1 MKNHGLE
8 KGFIQVYTGDGKGKT
23 TAALGLA
30 LRAIGHGFKVNII
43 HFMKGN
49 IEYGELK
56 AAKCLEPNLII
67 RQMGRETFV
76 SRDNPDQEDIK
87 LAQQALDLAGEAV
100 AGGEYDLV
108 VLDEINCALDFGLIP
123 LEQVLKI
130 LRTKPERVELVL
142 TGRGA
147 PPEIIQAADLVT
159 EMKEIKHYY
168 RRGIKSR
175 KGIEI

>member
-1 MKNHGLE
+1 MKNPSLE

-30 LRAIGHGFKVNII
+30 LRAIGHGLKVNII

-87 LAQQALDLAGEAV
+87 LARQALALSGEVV

-123 LEQVLKI
+123 LDQVLKI
-130 LRTKPERVELVL
+130 LQTKPERVELVL

>member
-1 MKNHGLE
+1 MKNPGLE
-8 KGFIQVYTGDGKGKT
+8 KGFVQVYTGEGKGKT

-30 LRAIGHGFKVNII
+30 LRAIGHGLKVYVIQ
-43 HFMKGN
+43 FMKGN
-49 IEYGELK
+49 IEYGELW

-76 SRDNPDQEDIK
+76 NRDNPDQEDIK
-87 LAQQALDLAGEAV
+87 LAQAALALAREV
-100 AGGEYDLV
+100 VSGGEYDIV
-108 VLDEINCALDFGLIP
+108 ILDEVNCALDFGLIP
-123 LEQVLKI
+123 FDQVLKI
-130 LRTKPERVELVL
+130 LQTKPEKVELVL

-147 PPEIIQAADLVT
+147 SPELIQAADLVT

-175 KGIEI
+175 NGIEI

>member
-1 MKNHGLE
+1 MKNPGLE
-8 KGFIQVYTGDGKGKT
+8 KGFIQVYTGNGKGKT

-30 LRAIGHGFKVNII
+30 LRAVGHGLKVNII

-56 AAKCLEPNLII
+56 AAKCLEPNLVI

-76 SRDNPDQEDIK
+76 SRDNPDQEDIR
-87 LAQQALDLAGEAV
+87 LAREALELAGQVV

-108 VLDEINCALDFGLIP
+108 VLDEVNCALDFGLIP

-130 LRTKPERVELVL
+130 LQTKPEKVELVL

-159 EMKEIKHYY
+159 EMKEVKHYY
-168 RRGIKSR
+168 HRGIKSR

>member
-1 MKNHGLE
+1 MKSPGLE

-30 LRAIGHGFKVNII
+30 LRAIGHGLKVFII

-49 IEYGELK
+49 IEYGELR
-56 AAKCLEPNLII
+56 AAKCLEPNLTI

-76 SRDNPDQEDIK
+76 SRDNPDEEDIK
-87 LAQQALDLAGEAV
+87 LAQQALELARDAV
-100 AGGEYDLV
+100 ANGEYDVV
-108 VLDEINCALDFGLIP
+108 VLDEVNCALDFSLIP
-123 LEQVLKI
+123 LDQVLKI
-130 LRTKPERVELVL
+130 LQNKPERVELVL

-168 RRGIKSR
+168 RKGIKSR